1 MIIIHLKHKIHLFDV
16 RLALMDHHL
25 RKDRERER
33 DSSIVSVLRR
43 NKEIDTTE
51 KREGER
57 AAMKVS

>member
-1 MIIIHLKHKIHLFDV
+1 MIIVHIKHKIHLSDV

-25 RKDRERER
+25 RKDRER

-43 NKEIDTTE
+43 NKEIGTTE
-51 KREGER
+51 KREDER